1 MEGHSIYCTDNY
13 CAQTSSGDWE
23 IKQTRSSRSL
33 QNTEE
38 QVSRKLQYRVLSPMM
53 GLRTGCQ
60 GVMSPRPGGSEER
73 IERRFLGERFR
84 RDSSK
89 APVSVPHSQAG
100 VVAHAKARRGNF
112 GGVVS

>member
-1 MEGHSIYCTDNY
+1 
-13 CAQTSSGDWE
+13 
-23 IKQTRSSRSL
+23 
-33 QNTEE
+33 
-38 QVSRKLQYRVLSPMM
+38 
-53 GLRTGCQ
+53 
-60 GVMSPRPGGSEER
+60 MSPRPGGSEER